1 MPDHQVEFLLKMAA
15 VIVVGVWLEHIG
27 ALKYLV
33 VGLLIASAA
42 FSVGYFIYCKLTGRN
57 VIG

>member
-1 MPDHQVEFLLKMAA
+1 MSDHLIEVHLKIAA